1 MVKLL
6 SIDPGKYKCG
16 LVFAEISEQKVYKAL
31 VLKSEIFEDGD
42 QLSDDLNVGLNVSYD
57 YAFDTRLSG
66 NFKYIFGG
74 KGKKNNSKIIDAIT
88 ASPSNRDVRVHD
100 GWNFGCLAK
109 GWFLFD
115 YVKLHTCF

>member
-1 MVKLL
+1 MDIGFDLTDDLTSSISYYYQHRDQENIDGSGVKG
-6 SIDPGKYKCG
+6 SISY
-16 LVFAEISEQKVYKAL
+16 
-31 VLKSEIFEDGD
+31 

-66 NFKYIFGG
+66 NFKYTFGG
-74 KGKKNNSKIIDAIT
+74 KGKKSNSKIIDAIT

-109 GWFLFD
+109 DWFLYD
-115 YVKLHTCF
+115 WVKLHTCF